1 MRECVGVS
9 GEFYFGVF
17 NSRVRFARLIALR
30 RFRGVV
36 VLGGPIEPAILC
48 EEARIGLVE
57 IIRLRSAGIRTDDA
71 GE

>member
-1 MRECVGVS
+1 M
-9 GEFYFGVF
+9 
-17 NSRVRFARLIALR
+17 RFARLIALR